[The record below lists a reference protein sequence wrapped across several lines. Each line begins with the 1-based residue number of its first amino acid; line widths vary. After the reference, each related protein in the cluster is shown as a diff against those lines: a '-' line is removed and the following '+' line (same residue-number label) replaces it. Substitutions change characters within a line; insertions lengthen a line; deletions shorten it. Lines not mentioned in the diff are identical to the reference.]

1 MMHRRV
7 LALAAVGSTALAL
20 SHPARA
26 DGFAD
31 PPFRDGRVARVAGSS
46 DDFEPPPPPLPE
58 PSTVRLFVGPAG
70 KVDRASALAGV
81 LVAAELGRG
90 PTGLR
95 LSGSWLDV
103 GAERGLSQYTGEL
116 FLDFGGRSRFRP
128 VLGAG
133 GGVVRTSGR
142 QRQDG
147 SIDTSEGAT
156 IGVGLVR
163 AGIGVRLPFESADAR
178 VELDATGTI
187 PAIRGDEA
195 PDLGPW
201 VVAALTVGVGF

>member
-1 MMHRRV
+1 M
-7 LALAAVGSTALAL
+7 
-20 SHPARA
+20 
-26 DGFAD
+26 
-31 PPFRDGRVARVAGSS
+31 
-46 DDFEPPPPPLPE
+46 
-58 PSTVRLFVGPAG
+58 
-70 KVDRASALAGV
+70 
-81 LVAAELGRG
+81 
-90 PTGLR
+90 
-95 LSGSWLDV
+95 
-103 GAERGLSQYTGEL
+103 
-116 FLDFGGRSRFRP
+116 
-128 VLGAG
+128 
-133 GGVVRTSGR
+133 RTSGR